1 MENEKKSSFMH
12 SINFGLIT
20 GVVLILI
27 SLIFYSLFDFEA
39 QKKLGW
45 ISFIFLIAGII
56 YATIKYRDNQLG
68 GYISYSN
75 AFVSCLYVA
84 LIASFVLSVYNYL
97 FIEFFDA
104 SMIEKSLDIAEE
116 KIIEKMPDIEDA
128 ELEKILDLQGKFMTP
143 LIISIS
149 NFFTFLMIGIVG
161 GLIGSIFI
169 KKEDD
174 NEVAEIV

>member
-45 ISFIFLIAGII
+45 ISFIFFIAGII
-56 YATIKYRDNQLG
+56 YATFKYRDNQLG

-97 FIEFFDA
+97 FLEFFDA
-104 SMIEKSLDIAEE
+104 AMIDKSLELAEE
-116 KIIEKMPDIEDA
+116 KILEKMPNIEDA
-128 ELEKILDLQGKFMTP
+128 ELEKILSMQEKFINP
-143 LIISIS
+143 IIMAIS
-149 NFFTFLMIGIVG
+149 NFFTFFIIGIVG

-169 KKEDD
+169 KKEE
-174 NEVAEIV
+174 EVSEVV